1 MRVLLVNM
9 PWSPIDLP
17 SLALGI
23 LKRSI
28 DERVPGATADVLHA
42 NLEFTDWITARREF
56 TADDY
61 EYYALSSYFM
71 GCGDWVFSSA
81 LYDDPTWREDEFA
94 SVMKGKLRSSRMRM
108 TRELHREVPR
118 FVEEIARRVVEYGP
132 DVVGFTSTFQ
142 QNTAALAAAR
152 HVKRLAPHI
161 VTVMGGANCDAE
173 QGAAVHRNFPFVD
186 HVVRGEGET
195 AFPELVRAL
204 AEGRTELGGIP
215 GLCHRAADGTGV
227 VNPMATA
234 PLPPAHILP
243 PDYSGYFECL
253 AASVARNWVEP
264 KLVVEGARGCWW
276 GEKHHCTFCGLN
288 GSFMQF
294 RSKSPDVFYEEIMDL
309 ARRHRVLDMYV
320 VDNILDMGYLNTV
333 LPRIIDSGYDLRLH
347 IEIKANMRRPQLR
360 TLSDAGL
367 IYVQPGIES
376 LNNRVLDLMDKGV
389 SGCQNVRML
398 RDGAETGLSVSWN
411 YLHGFPGETS
421 EDYEPVIAQIPALEH
436 LDPPVD
442 LSARIAIERFSPYF
456 NRPEL
461 GFTGLRPEAHY
472 RFTYDLPEEEL
483 YDLAY
488 VFEAPA
494 RGIGEPTVGALNDA
508 LAGWRKHH
516 TDARLTHTDL
526 GDRIVLVSRR
536 RAFPWRAMEL
546 ADPFEVA
553 LFRLLDQ
560 PHAPAALAR
569 KAAARVPGDPRGQEE
584 VERILDEWVALG
596 VVFTDGGQ
604 YVHLAP
610 AAVNED
616 LLRLDFMRHLHTAG
630 VYAPTAAGGAAED
643 GTGRS
648 DGGDRD
654 RADDP
659 LDADRPPVSV

>member
-23 LKRSI
+23 LKRSV
-28 DERVPGATADVLHA
+28 DEHVPGAGAEVLHA
-42 NLEFTDWITARREF
+42 NLEFTDWITRRTEF
-56 TADDY
+56 TAEDY
-61 EYYALSSYFM
+61 EYYALSSYFL

-81 LYDDPTWREDEFA
+81 LYDDPAWREEEFTA
-94 SVMKGKLRSSRMRM
+94 AMTGKLRASRMRM
-108 TRELHREVPR
+108 TKELHRQVPE
-118 FVEEIARRVVEYGP
+118 FVDLIARRIVEYAP

-142 QNTAALAAAR
+142 QNTAAVAAAR

-173 QGAAVHRNFPFVD
+173 QGAAVHRTFPFVD
-186 HVVRGEGET
+186 HVIRGEGEA
-195 AFPELVRAL
+195 AFPGLLTAL
-204 AEGRTELGGIP
+204 ADGTTDLSTIA
-215 GLCHRAADGTGV
+215 GLCHRDAQGRSV
-227 VNPMATA
+227 VNPMATS
-234 PLPPAHILP
+234 PLPPATILP
-243 PDYSGYFECL
+243 PDYSGYFERL
-253 AASVARNWVEP
+253 ASSVARNWVEP

-320 VDNILDMGYLNTV
+320 VDNILDMGYLSTV

-347 IEIKANMRRPQLR
+347 IEIKANMRRSQLR
-360 TLSDAGL
+360 TLSEAGL

-376 LNNRVLDLMDKGV
+376 LNSRVLDLMDKGV

-411 YLHGFPGETS
+411 YLHGFPGETA
-421 EDYEPVIAQIPALEH
+421 EDYDPVIAQLPALEH
-436 LDPPVD
+436 LNPPVD

-461 GFTGLRPEAHY
+461 GFSGLRPEVHY

-483 YDLAY
+483 HDLAY
-488 VFEAPA
+488 VFEAPE
-494 RGIGEPTVGALNDA
+494 RGIGEATVTALNDA
-508 LAGWRKHH
+508 LGAWKKHH
-516 TDARLTHTDL
+516 AGARLTMTDL

-536 RAFPWRAMEL
+536 RAFAWRTMQL
-546 ADPFEVA
+546 TDPYEIA

-560 PHAPAALAR
+560 PHTPQALTR
-569 KAAARVPGDPRGQEE
+569 KVAARVPGEA
-584 VERILDEWVALG
+584 LDEDRVHELLLRWVGLG
-596 VVFTDGGQ
+596 LVFTDAGQ

-610 AAVNED
+610 AAVNGD
-616 LLRLDFMRHLHTAG
+616 LLRLDFMRHSHGRDLA
-630 VYAPTAAGGAAED
+630 VED
-643 GTGRS
+643 GPGA
-648 DGGDRD
+648 G
-654 RADDP
+654 AD
-659 LDADRPPVSV
+659 PVPEELTV